1 MVLCHS
7 STKVTKTLTYTKYLW
22 TIQTIFILWICLKT
36 HLSLQISLFVFTIS
50 ENCTKIIYLQLFLY
64 SVNIKSHPLLNLSCL
79 GSDSIAKA
87 VLIISFFEY
96 SNNFVFLKT
105 AFSYLGFCCIPWII
119 RFLIQKFLTRNQQGY
134 INVFLYYMA
143 LDYGNVIDTGKY

>member
-22 TIQTIFILWICLKT
+22 TIQTIFTLWICLKT

-50 ENCTKIIYLQLFLY
+50 ENCTNVYFIYSYFS
-64 SVNIKSHPLLNLSCL
+64 SVNIKSHSLLNLSCL

-119 RFLIQKFLTRNQQGY
+119 RFLI
-134 INVFLYYMA
+134 
-143 LDYGNVIDTGKY
+143 